1 MEIGI
6 QIVSE
11 IRQELETILDRCGIM
26 YRLFARGK
34 SKDSIEHKINAIPGK
49 YTPNG
54 KKIQDGIGF
63 RIVFYFLEDVK
74 TICHYLMAQHHID
87 IYVDKSDSEAELKE
101 NEPAGIK
108 YVEVSR
114 PQRLNLIFR
123 MHEERAKLFINELKS
138 TDFSNPNTYQ
148 LIDTTYE
155 IQLRSVLSEGWHEVE
170 HDLRYKCK
178 NAPMWSYCE
187 AESRSLNGIY
197 ASLETNE
204 VAMELLFERMAYL
217 NYKSK
222 DWEDMLRN
230 HFRIRINPYMNLSD
244 ENINALNSDTRIAKR
259 ILGIRRSNLHSALLS
274 INKRYPINYDN
285 LLYLTNRMLGTE
297 ANQSIINTE
306 PVLIKEMLNVA
317 NIGQTNLNYS

>member
-1 MEIGI
+1 
-6 QIVSE
+6 
-11 IRQELETILDRCGIM
+11 
-26 YRLFARGK
+26 
-34 SKDSIEHKINAIPGK
+34 
-49 YTPNG
+49 
-54 KKIQDGIGF
+54 
-63 RIVFYFLEDVK
+63 
-74 TICHYLMAQHHID
+74 MAQHHID

-108 YVEVSR
+108 YVEVFR

>member
-6 QIVSE
+6 QIVQE
-11 IRQELETILDRCGIM
+11 IRQELEQLLDRCGIM

-34 SKDSIEHKINAIPGK
+34 SIDSIEHKIAASPGK
-49 YTPNG
+49 YSPEG
-54 KKIQDGIGF
+54 KKIQDGLGF

-74 TICHYLMAQHHID
+74 TICNYLMAQHTID
-87 IYVDKSDSEAELKE
+87 TYEEKSDSEAELKE
-101 NEPAGIK
+101 NEPSGVK
-108 YVEVSR
+108 YVEIFR

-123 MHEERAKLFINELKS
+123 MHDSRAKLYSEELQ
-138 TDFSNPNTYQ
+138 NTVFANKDTYK

-155 IQLRSVLSEGWHEVE
+155 IQLRSVLSEGWHEIE

-178 NAPMWSYCE
+178 GAHMWEYCE
-187 AESRSLNGIY
+187 SESRSLNGIY

-230 HFRIRINPYMNLSD
+230 HFRIRIHPYKNLSQN
-244 ENINALNSDTRIAKR
+244 NIRVLNDDPRTAKR
-259 ILGIRRSNLHSALLS
+259 ILGISRTELHLALLGITTS
-274 INKRYPINYDN
+274 FPINYDN
-285 LLYLTNRMLGTE
+285 LLFLANRMLGKN
-297 ANQSIINTE
+297 ANELIVSFE
-306 PVLIKEMLNVA
+306 PLMIKEKLDR
-317 NIGQTNLNYS
+317 IYHRDI

>member
-6 QIVSE
+6 QIVTE

-34 SKDSIEHKINAIPGK
+34 SIDSIEHKIKSSPEK
-49 YTPNG
+49 YTPSG
-54 KKIQDGIGF
+54 KKIQDVLGF

-74 TICHYLMAQHHID
+74 TICEYLMTQHSID
-87 IYVDKSDSEAELKE
+87 KYEEKSDSESELKE
-101 NEPAGIK
+101 NEPQGVK
-108 YVEVSR
+108 YVEIFR

-123 MHEERAKLFINELKS
+123 MHEERARLFMTELQS
-138 TDFSNPNTYQ
+138 TEFQLRDTYH

-178 NAPMWSYCE
+178 DATMWNYCE
-187 AESRSLNGIY
+187 SESRSLNGIY

-204 VAMELLFERMAYL
+204 VAMELLFEKIAYL
-217 NYKSK
+217 NYKSQ

-230 HFRIRINPYMNLSD
+230 HFRIRINPYKNLSP
-244 ENINALNSDTRIAKR
+244 ENVDALNKDSRTAKR
-259 ILGIRRSNLHSALLS
+259 ILGISRSKLHSALLN
-274 INKRYPINYDN
+274 IKKGYPINYDN
-285 LLYLTNRMLGTE
+285 ILYLTNRMLGKN
-297 ANQSIINTE
+297 ANQTLIDSE
-306 PVLIKEMLNVA
+306 PAVIKERLNSLPLSEV
-317 NIGQTNLNYS
+317 S

>member
-11 IRQELETILDRCGIM
+11 IRQELESILDRCGIM

-34 SKDSIEHKINAIPGK
+34 SKDSIEHKINSTPGK
-49 YTPNG
+49 YTSTG
-54 KKIQDGIGF
+54 KKIQDVLGF

-74 TICHYLMAQHHID
+74 TICHYLMTQHHID
-87 IYVDKSDSEAELKE
+87 MFVDKSDSEAELKE
-101 NEPAGIK
+101 KENGPDGVK
-108 YVEVSR
+108 YVEVFR

-123 MHEERAKLFINELKS
+123 MHDERARWFMNELKS

-148 LIDTTYE
+148 LIDATYE

-178 NAPMWSYCE
+178 RAPMWGYCE
-187 AESRSLNGIY
+187 TESRSLNGIY

-204 VAMELLFERMAYL
+204 VAMELLFDRIAYL
-217 NYKSK
+217 NYKSR

-230 HFRIRINPYMNLSD
+230 HFRIRINPYKTLSE
-244 ENINALNSDTRIAKR
+244 ENKMVLNTDTRTAKK
-259 ILGIRRSNLHSALLS
+259 ILGIKRANLHSALLS
-274 INKRYPINYDN
+274 ISKRYPINYDN
-285 LLYLTNRMLGTE
+285 LLFLTNRMLGKE
-297 ANQSIINTE
+297 ANQAIINTE
-306 PVLIKEMLNVA
+306 PVIIREMLDGA
-317 NIGQTNLNYS
+317 RIGQKN

>member
-34 SKDSIEHKINAIPGK
+34 SKDSIEHKINAVPGK
-49 YTPNG
+49 YTPTG

-74 TICHYLMAQHHID
+74 TICHYLMTQHQID

-101 NEPAGIK
+101 NEPAGVK
-108 YVEVSR
+108 YVEVFR

-123 MHEERAKLFINELKS
+123 MHDERAKLFINELKS

-178 NAPMWSYCE
+178 SAPMWRYCE

-244 ENINALNSDTRIAKR
+244 ENKNALNRDPRIAKR
-259 ILGIRRSNLHSALLS
+259 ILGIGRSSLHSALLR

-306 PVLIKEMLNVA
+306 PTLIKEMLNAA
-317 NIGQTNLNYS
+317 NIGETS